1 MIAYFFARFS
11 SVIVSYIDACC
22 NLISSSVNVFKLAD
36 FVIFFFILL
45 AASTRI
51 HDTLDSDFFMAM
63 SSSDSDVA
71 TSDLSLAACELDER
85 LQEPPSTPPAFE
97 TTAGA
102 GKGKGKG
109 KGKSGKKAVEGQLTE
124 DQKQDAIDF
133 LRERPYIY
141 NRSHSDYKDAAKRN
155 REWTEFADQ
164 LGVPVAVITSWYRC
178 MRAMLGRAKKAKTK
192 SGSAD
197 VCLPRAQEHVWTH
210 MQCLVPYIS
219 QISSDTVGPKKRKTT
234 AEPDELTESEAE
246 FDPDQPAPSWMVPG
260 YAGIH
265 AAICT

>member
-1 MIAYFFARFS
+1 M
-11 SVIVSYIDACC
+11 
-22 NLISSSVNVFKLAD
+22 NVFKLAD
-36 FVIFFFILL
+36 FVIFFILL
-45 AASTRI
+45 AVSTQI
-51 HDTLDSDFFMAM
+51 HDTLDSDFFIAM
-63 SSSDSDVA
+63 SSSDSYVA
-71 TSDLSLAACELDER
+71 ASDLSLAARELDEL

-109 KGKSGKKAVEGQLTE
+109 KGKRGKKAVEGQLTE

-133 LRERPYIY
+133 LRERPYLY

-178 MRAMLGRAKKAKTK
+178 IWAMLGRVKKAKTKSGSARAMLGREKKAKTK

-197 VCLPRAQEHVWTH
+197 VRLPRAQEYVWTH
-210 MQCLVPYIS
+210 MQFLVPYIS
-219 QISSDTVGPKKRKTT
+219 QISSVTLGPRKRKTT

-246 FDPDQPAPSWMVPG
+246 FNPDRPAPSWMVPG

-265 AAICT
+265 AAICI